1 MIENYDIYRFSLKEK
16 IRYTIE
22 GLIVVMVLGGVFY
35 KSIFGIIMLSPL
47 ICLYYKNKN
56 KELIKKK
63 MAVKS

>member
-35 KSIFGIIMLSPL
+35 KSIFGIIMLSP
-47 ICLYYKNKN
+47 
-56 KELIKKK
+56 
-63 MAVKS
+63 